1 MEPLPTPASSALAAG
16 SPPAAH
22 SPVTL
27 TGIAGL
33 LSVGAGAVHAA
44 AAGIHAEHA
53 QLARIFVVLAALQI
67 GAGVWTLLG
76 RHRWAAVLVVVINAA
91 AVGGWLLSRLTGV
104 SWING
109 LEQREAAQFA
119 DSVCAA
125 LGVAAAL
132 AGAVGFLRAY
142 AMRWRGRWA
151 LPAMVVAALAV
162 PAMLSASTHVHAHSD
177 AAHDHAVGDD
187 HADGDDHAAD
197 DHGADDHAA
206 GDEHAL
212 GRPYDPSLP
221 IDLSGFDGVTP
232 EQQAAAENLVAVTLV
247 RLPQW
252 ADYRDAEAA
261 GFHSIGDGAT
271 GHEHFINW
279 DWIDDDVWL
288 DPDHPES
295 LVYQPQPDGSRLL
308 VSAMYM
314 LPGSVALED
323 VPDIGGALM
332 QWHVHDNLCF
342 TTDPVAPQVATVT
355 GSGGPC
361 PAGTVMFAP
370 YAMIHVWIVAHEC
383 GPFAALEGV
392 GAGQIPADEERLCD
406 HLHGSA

>member
-1 MEPLPTPASSALAAG
+1 MDTT
-16 SPPAAH
+16 SPPAPDTTAGDE
-22 SPVTL
+22 SSESSVKL
-27 TGIAGL
+27 ANVAGL
-33 LSVGAGAVHAA
+33 LSVGAGAIHAA

-67 GAGVWTLLG
+67 GAGVWALLD
-76 RHRWAAVLVVVINAA
+76 RRRWAAASVVVVNVAA
-91 AVGGWLLSRLTGV
+91 FVGWLVSRLTGV
-104 SWING
+104 SWVDG

-119 DSVCAA
+119 DSMCAA

-132 AGAVGFLRAY
+132 AGAVGFLRAH
-142 AMRWRGRWA
+142 AMRWRVRLA
-151 LPAMVVAALAV
+151 LPALAVAALAV

-177 AAHDHAVGDD
+177 DAHDHAADADADHDHAADADHADADD
-187 HADGDDHAAD
+187 HADGVD
-197 DHGADDHAA
+197 
-206 GDEHAL
+206 HAL

-221 IDLSGFDGVTP
+221 IDLSGFEGVTP

-279 DWIDDDVWL
+279 DWLDDDVWL
-288 DPDHPES
+288 DPDYPES

-342 TTDPVAPQVATVT
+342 TTDEVAPQVATVT
-355 GSGGPC
+355 SSGGPC

-370 YAMIHVWIVAHEC
+370 YAMIHVWIVPHQC
-383 GPFAALEGV
+383 GPFAALEGI
-392 GAGQIPADEERLCD
+392 GAGQILADEERLCD